1 MHGVHQREGSDL
13 MTKLMIKEI
22 GFFNADQNPPGVWTL
37 DAAQSGEGWKSLPP
51 NGFYNEQILDLAGLS
66 QEQKTVFFNGIAQQ
80 ELGNPVVLGGAAG
93 DGLHVIDVIS
103 SIPLSETSITAM
115 LTYGNFSSG
124 LGIPVPTFEQTIYMN
139 VRDFVVDVDTAAW
152 GYMVLVSSNQLG
164 SLQPTA
170 SDRLYCYRAMY
181 FNQNFTGTAS
191 GLNSVRYVIGANP
204 EEEKEYQYLM
214 RLKKSYDLQQ
224 SFDVDGNR
232 PH

>member
-1 MHGVHQREGSDL
+1 

-22 GFFNADQNPPGVWTL
+22 GFLNCLQAVPGVWSIDT
-37 DAAQSGEGWKSLPP
+37 ANTCEGWKLLAP

-66 QEQKTVFFNGIAQQ
+66 QQQKTIFFNGIAQQ
-80 ELGNPVVLGGAAG
+80 DGFNPIVLGGAAG
-93 DGLHVIDVIS
+93 DSMIMIDLIT
-103 SIPLSETSITAM
+103 SIALSEDSITRI
-115 LTYGNFSSG
+115 LLYNNFSTFAAG
-124 LGIPVPTFEQTIYMN
+124 EPIPTFEQTIYLN
-139 VRDFVVDVDTAAW
+139 SREFVIDVDTAAW
-152 GYMVLVSSNQLG
+152 GRMVLVSSNQLG

-170 SDRLYCYRAMY
+170 SDRLYCYRILLMG
-181 FNQNFTGTAS
+181 QNFTGTAS
-191 GLNSVRYVIGANP
+191 GCDSVRYVIGANP